1 MRLQVSVR
9 PMDQAPADVELGAV
23 AGGAYGRPG
32 ESIQSGIATCTG
44 LSILLVDACRSV
56 GIPARVAGTP
66 MWSNLRGNHTW
77 VEIWDGEWHFAG
89 AAEPDAAGL
98 DHGWFVHDATTAK
111 RDVPEHAI
119 YATSFRRTGISF
131 PLVWLPGDK

>member
-1 MRLQVSVR
+1 
-9 PMDQAPADVELGAV
+9 
-23 AGGAYGRPG
+23 
-32 ESIQSGIATCTG
+32 
-44 LSILLVDACRSV
+44 
-56 GIPARVAGTP
+56 
-66 MWSNLRGNHTW
+66 RGNHTW

-131 PLVWLPGDK
+131 PLVWLPGDKSVSAVNVTDRYTAKAAPTAAKAKTTSGPSVADRAILPIIKPLPARDAASLTKELGK